1 MTERSAP
8 DRHTRSRP
16 DHGLDW
22 RRGFHPAATGLDCI
36 ICGARVGV
44 RPDLT
49 ERHRRW
55 HRELDSI
62 ISSATEQAP
71 DVSGSADKTKASS
84 DPVTPTR
91 L

>member
-1 MTERSAP
+1 MTNRSAP

-16 DHGLDW
+16 DNGLDW

-62 ISSATEQAP
+62 LSSATDQTPEVYCTE
-71 DVSGSADKTKASS
+71 DSKEASPG
-84 DPVTPTR
+84 PVAPTR